1 MLAAEIV
8 TDELRRNN
16 GLFTGMRPL
25 DILKQH
31 NRLRVK
37 NKTQQDL
44 QQVPEQSSSKQEA
57 DIKYEEDEMFE
68 ALQHFDRLQLSMR
81 ASRSTLSNSDVIERQ
96 SIWLEKKENRLRDN
110 QKQKN
115 DLLSMEIRQPETHN
129 SLMSWEYAKKKSA
142 AEQQRLDELEK
153 ERDARRVYFTNILHL

>member
-1 MLAAEIV
+1 MLAAELI

-57 DIKYEEDEMFE
+57 GIKYEEDEMFE
-68 ALQHFDRLQLSMR
+68 ALQHFDKLQLSMR

-115 DLLSMEIRQPETHN
+115 DSLSISFQPETHN
-129 SLMSWEYAKKKSA
+129 SLMSWEYAKKKSV